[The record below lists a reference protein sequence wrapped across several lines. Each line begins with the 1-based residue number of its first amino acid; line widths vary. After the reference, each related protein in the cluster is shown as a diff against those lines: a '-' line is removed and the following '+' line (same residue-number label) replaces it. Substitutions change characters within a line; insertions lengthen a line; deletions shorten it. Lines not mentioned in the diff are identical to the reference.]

1 MPTLIDIRMPDLQ
14 EGTESV
20 VAAWLKKT
28 GDPVKIHE
36 PLIEINTD
44 KAITEVASPATGTL
58 AEILVQPDQAIAPG
72 DLLGRIQAD
81 GGPVSA
87 PAKDNKPTT
96 SRPVNRQ
103 TASDVSASTNLSP
116 AVRALAKQHGVDLSK
131 VRGTGRGGRVTH
143 EDVLGFLSTGQSQA
157 ASPLLPGEGS
167 GVRGKLEERPPVGGS
182 RRVTHSQMRRRI
194 ASHMVESMLRTAPHV
209 TAVWDVD
216 LSPIVEHRRQ
226 NLDTFQKQGAR
237 LTYTAYFVAASVK
250 ALQAVPEV
258 NSRWHDD
265 ALEIFEDCNIGV
277 ATALE
282 SGLIVPVIR
291 QAQKLDLL
299 GMARILADQTERARR
314 GKIELNEI
322 QGGTFTITN
331 HGVSGSLIA
340 TPIIN
345 QPQSAILGIGKM
357 EKRTQIVEVD
367 GKDSI
372 TIKPMAYVTLTIDHR
387 ALDGYQA
394 NRFLNIWTKA
404 IADWK

>member
-20 VAAWLKKT
+20 VAGWLKKL

-58 AEILVQPDQAIAPG
+58 AEILVQPDQPIAPG
-72 DLLGRIQAD
+72 DLLGRIQTD
-81 GGPVSA
+81 GSPTSA
-87 PAKDNKPTT
+87 PPKEGKHTASRAPRPQTT
-96 SRPVNRQ
+96 S
-103 TASDVSASTNLSP
+103 DVPASTNLSP

-131 VRGTGRGGRVTH
+131 VQGTGRGGRITH
-143 EDVLGFLSTGQSQA
+143 EDVMAFLGTSQTQA
-157 ASPLLPGEGS
+157 
-167 GVRGKLEERPPVGGS
+167 ERPATGGS
-182 RRVTHSQMRRRI
+182 RRVPHSQMRRRI

-216 LSPIVEHRRQ
+216 LSAIVEHRRK
-226 NLDTFQKQGAR
+226 NLDSFQKQSTR
-237 LTYTAYFVAASVK
+237 LTFTAYFVAASVK

-265 ALEIFEDCNIGV
+265 ALEIFEDCNIGI

-299 GMARILADQTERARR
+299 GIARILADQTERARR
-314 GKIELNEI
+314 GKIDLNEI

-357 EKRTQIVEVD
+357 EKRTQIVQVE
-367 GKDSI
+367 GKDSL

-394 NRFLNIWTKA
+394 NRFLHVWTKT
-404 IADWK
+404 IADWT

>member
-1 MPTLIDIRMPDLQ
+1 
-14 EGTESV
+14 
-20 VAAWLKKT
+20 
-28 GDPVKIHE
+28 
-36 PLIEINTD
+36 
-44 KAITEVASPATGTL
+44 
-58 AEILVQPDQAIAPG
+58 
-72 DLLGRIQAD
+72 
-81 GGPVSA
+81 
-87 PAKDNKPTT
+87 
-96 SRPVNRQ
+96 
-103 TASDVSASTNLSP
+103 
-116 AVRALAKQHGVDLSK
+116 
-131 VRGTGRGGRVTH
+131 
-143 EDVLGFLSTGQSQA
+143 
-157 ASPLLPGEGS
+157 
-167 GVRGKLEERPPVGGS
+167 
-182 RRVTHSQMRRRI
+182 
-194 ASHMVESMLRTAPHV
+194 MLRTAPHV

-216 LSPIVEHRRQ
+216 LSAIVAHRKK
-226 NLDTFQKQGAR
+226 NLDGFQEQGVR
-237 LTYTAYFVAASVK
+237 LTYTTYFVAASVK

-291 QAQKLDLL
+291 QAQNLDLL
-299 GMARILADQTERARR
+299 GIARVLADQTERARR
-314 GKIELNEI
+314 GKIDLNEI

-357 EKRTQIVEVD
+357 EKRTQIVEVE

-394 NRFLNIWTKA
+394 NRFLDVWTKA
-404 IADWK
+404 ITGWK

>member
-28 GDPVKIHE
+28 GDLVKIHE

-81 GGPVSA
+81 GGPV
-87 PAKDNKPTT
+87 PVPVREDKPTAA
-96 SRPVNRQ
+96 RAGGRQ
-103 TASDVSASTNLSP
+103 TPGDVPASASLSP
-116 AVRALAKQHGVDLSK
+116 AVRALAKQHGVELSR
-131 VRGTGRGGRVTH
+131 VRGTGRGGRITH
-143 EDVLGFLSTGQSQA
+143 EDVMAFLSAPQSQA
-157 ASPLLPGEGS
+157 ASPLPPGEGS
-167 GVRGKLEERPPVGGS
+167 GARGKQTERAVPAAS
-182 RRVTHSQMRRRI
+182 RRVPHSQMRRRI

-216 LSPIVEHRRQ
+216 LSAIVEHRRK
-226 NLDTFQKQGAR
+226 NLDNFQKQDVR

-250 ALQAVPEV
+250 ALQAVPEA
-258 NSRWHDD
+258 NSRWHDE
-265 ALEIFEDCNIGV
+265 ALEIFQDCNIGV

-299 GMARILADQTERARR
+299 GIARILGDQTERARR
-314 GKIELNEI
+314 GKIDLNAI

-345 QPQSAILGIGKM
+345 QPQSAILGVGKM
-357 EKRTQIVEVD
+357 EKRTQIVEVE

-394 NRFLNIWTKA
+394 NRFLDVWTKT
-404 IADWK
+404 IADWR